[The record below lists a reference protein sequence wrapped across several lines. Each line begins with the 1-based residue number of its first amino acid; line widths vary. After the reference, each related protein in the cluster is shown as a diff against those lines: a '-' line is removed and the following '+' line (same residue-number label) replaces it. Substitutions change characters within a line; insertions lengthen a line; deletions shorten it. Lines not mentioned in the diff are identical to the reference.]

1 MERLLIVIGIAL
13 VFVTLTWLGRTVEDE
28 CEDETGEHSNG

>member
-1 MERLLIVIGIAL
+1 L